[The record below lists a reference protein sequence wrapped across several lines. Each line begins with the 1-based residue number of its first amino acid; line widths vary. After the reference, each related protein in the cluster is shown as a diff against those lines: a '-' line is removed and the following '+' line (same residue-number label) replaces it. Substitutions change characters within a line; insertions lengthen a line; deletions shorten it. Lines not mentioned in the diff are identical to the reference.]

1 MPIQRHDVRLA
12 CQDLATAALA
22 ASGAASQAAACLA
35 SKRRVSRLT
44 RLRRSF
50 RIVPDLF
57 PPMAMP

>member
-1 MPIQRHDVRLA
+1 MPIGRHDVRLA
-12 CQDLATAALA
+12 FQDLATAALA

-35 SKRRVSRLT
+35 NKRAVSRLT